1 MTTFLPTTRT
11 MLGMATY
18 GALPKNF
25 ARIRGETLNRA
36 TPSLIIS
43 RLAHTGN
50 EQASTGSARI
60 PHYPGRVRNPVL
72 LSDLTTF
79 RLGGPAPDLVTVGSA
94 AEVADSV
101 GGADRAGTGVLV
113 LGGGSNLV
121 VADGGI
127 EVPIVRIGVPGIRI
141 EREAD
146 GTAMVT
152 VGAGEVWDDV
162 VAQLTAQGLGEL
174 ATLSGIPGST
184 GATPVQNVGA
194 YGTEIADVLT
204 GVTIFDRHTGAIRK
218 VPAAELRLVY
228 RSSTLRG
235 TDRAVV
241 TDITMRLTDRP
252 VTIRYGELARALN
265 VEPGG
270 SAPAAEVR
278 HAVLRLRRAKGMV
291 LDPDDPDTYSAGSFF
306 TNPILSA
313 AQAAAFDTAIR
324 ATLGPDATYPR
335 YPVAG
340 QDGVTSGGAAVKLS
354 AAWLIERAGFHKG
367 YPGPGGRVAVSG
379 KHTLALTNRGGST
392 ADLIALAREIRDGVR
407 AAFGVTL
414 HPEPLLIGVRLD

>member
-1 MTTFLPTTRT
+1 
-11 MLGMATY
+11 MAPGSY
-18 GALPKNF
+18 
-25 ARIRGETLNRA
+25 
-36 TPSLIIS
+36 
-43 RLAHTGN
+43 LA
-50 EQASTGSARI
+50 APYSGSV
-60 PHYPGRVRNPVL
+60 PNPVL

-79 RLGGPAPDLVTVGSA
+79 RLGGPAPDLLTASTARDVQDA
-94 AEVADSV
+94 V

-121 VADGGI
+121 VADRGI
-127 EVPIVRIGVPGIRI
+127 DVPIVRIGVPGIRV
-141 EREAD
+141 ERD
-146 GTAMVT
+146 GDGAAMVT

-174 ATLSGIPGST
+174 APLSGIPGST

-204 GVTIFDRHTGAIRK
+204 GVTIYDRHTGEIRR
-218 VPAAELRLVY
+218 VPAAELRLAY

-252 VTIRYGELARALN
+252 VTIRYGELARALG
-265 VEPGG
+265 VEPGS
-270 SAPAAEVR
+270 SAPAAGVR
-278 HAVLRLRRAKGMV
+278 QAVLRLRQAKGMV

-306 TNPILSA
+306 TNPILNA

-335 YPVAG
+335 YPVTG
-340 QDGVTSGGAAVKLS
+340 QEEGGEA
-354 AAWLIERAGFHKG
+354 
-367 YPGPGGRVAVSG
+367 
-379 KHTLALTNRGGST
+379 
-392 ADLIALAREIRDGVR
+392 
-407 AAFGVTL
+407 
-414 HPEPLLIGVRLD
+414 VRLHHGTAR